1 MCKEVDRCSAECTF
15 ADFGAHVVGEI
26 RQGGSISMRASHLTS
41 NIAVDGSMPDVAA
54 SSTIGTPGGD
64 EQYPTGGYRLEGCTL
79 TGNSVPHEQVVWEAA
94 SAGDTPVV
102 PRGSS
107 DVGFCSVLQKC
118 SQCIL
123 ASLACVDGIVSPLS
137 TSPEGMFLTPDHEQF
152 VSMQKVRHIY
162 PVLNGVV
169 KHLF

>member
-1 MCKEVDRCSAECTF
+1 M
-15 ADFGAHVVGEI
+15 
-26 RQGGSISMRASHLTS
+26 
-41 NIAVDGSMPDVAA
+41 
-54 SSTIGTPGGD
+54 
-64 EQYPTGGYRLEGCTL
+64 
-79 TGNSVPHEQVVWEAA
+79 
-94 SAGDTPVV
+94 
-102 PRGSS
+102 
-107 DVGFCSVLQKC
+107 LQKC